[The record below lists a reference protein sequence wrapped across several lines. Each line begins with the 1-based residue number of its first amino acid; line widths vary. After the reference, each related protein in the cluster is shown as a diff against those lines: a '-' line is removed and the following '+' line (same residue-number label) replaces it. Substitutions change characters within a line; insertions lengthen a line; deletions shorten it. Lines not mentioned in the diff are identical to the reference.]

1 MEDKKLKQ
9 TFTEN
14 MRRFGTKNLKEN
26 YYYENKNG
34 NGYISAEDAI
44 ADLRKAN
51 ENGDDGAYIGIA
63 KEFLNY
69 LFNDNSKKRAKDDHD
84 FWFAVNRTNTH
95 LIKQAI
101 SELEMDSSNMLAR
114 KTIID
119 EISDFWNF
127 IS

>member
-1 MEDKKLKQ
+1 M
-9 TFTEN
+9 
-14 MRRFGTKNLKEN
+14 KNHK

-34 NGYISAEDAI
+34 NGYISAEDAV

-69 LFNDNSKKRAKDDHD
+69 LFSDNLKKRANEDHD
-84 FWFAVNRTNTH
+84 FWFAVNQTNAH

-101 SELEMDSSNMLAR
+101 SELELDSNNVLAQ
-114 KTIID
+114 KTIKN
-119 EISDFWNF
+119 EISNFWNL